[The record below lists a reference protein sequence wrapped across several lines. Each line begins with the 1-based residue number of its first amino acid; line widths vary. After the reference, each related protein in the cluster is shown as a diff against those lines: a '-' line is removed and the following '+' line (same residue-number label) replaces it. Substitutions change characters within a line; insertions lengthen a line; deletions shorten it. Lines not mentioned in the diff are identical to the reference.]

1 MNFVRLLDGGFVMF
15 ERHIGY
21 QEPSARRPRL
31 LTSRGKGIR
40 WLALLAALA
49 LVCSPL
55 CAAQQ
60 AGPDSKTAPPAAAS
74 NASASDASNT
84 APQKTIQI
92 RVNEVNVPVTVLSR
106 RGIPVIDL
114 DQKDF
119 QIYEDGKRQTIRY
132 FYRGERPPL
141 RIGLIL
147 DTSNSA
153 RPQMK
158 FEMES
163 ASEFVF
169 NILQGR
175 SSKNKVFLQTFD
187 ASSSL
192 IQDFTSDPDLLNE
205 KIQKLTAGGGKA
217 VYDAIYTA
225 CKDKML
231 TLGPRAETRRVLV
244 LVSDGLDSQSEH
256 TLDEAISMAR
266 RADTAI
272 YTIGNAAWGY
282 HNPGDKVLI
291 ELAEQ
296 TGGADFFPRAETP
309 GTDMEV
315 GYLSHG
321 QIGDTS
327 QNKGLD
333 AGTGTYSA
341 QRLIA
346 IADSLE
352 SIQRQLTDQYNIG
365 YQSTNAKMDGT
376 YRTITVRTH
385 RKGVEVRA
393 KPGYFATPPE

>member
-1 MNFVRLLDGGFVMF
+1 MTF
-15 ERHIGY
+15 ERHIDS
-21 QEPSARRPRL
+21 QAPSVRARR
-31 LTSRGKGIR
+31 TRGRCAGANR
-40 WLALLAALA
+40 WMALGAALV
-49 LVCSPL
+49 LCTSSF

-60 AGPDSKTAPPAAAS
+60 TG
-74 NASASDASNT
+74 SDAEPASPSAAGQAAGEQGPGET
-84 APQKTIQI
+84 SQTVI
-92 RVNEVNVPVTVLSR
+92 RIPVNEVNVPVTVLSR
-106 RGIPVIDL
+106 RGIPVIDME
-114 DQKDF
+114 QKDF
-119 QIYEDGKRQTIRY
+119 QIYEDGKRQTIKY

-141 RIGLIL
+141 RIGLIM

-158 FEMES
+158 FEQES

-169 NILQGR
+169 SILQGR
-175 SSKNKVFLQTFD
+175 TTKNKIFLQTFD
-187 ASSSL
+187 ATSSL
-192 IQDFTSDPDLLNE
+192 IQDYTADPDLLNQ
-205 KIQKLTAGGGKA
+205 KIQNLKAGGGKA

-231 TLGPRAETRRVLV
+231 SLGPRAETRRVLV
-244 LVSDGLDSQSEH
+244 LISDGLDAQSEH

-272 YTIGNAAWGY
+272 YTIGNAAWGFD
-282 HNPGDKVLI
+282 NPGDKVLT
-291 ELAEQ
+291 ELARQ
-296 TGGADFFPRAETP
+296 TGGADFFPRAVTP

-346 IADSLE
+346 LAESLE
-352 SIQRQLTDQYNIG
+352 SIQRQLSDQYNIG

-376 YRTITVRTH
+376 YRTITVTTK
-385 RKGVEVRA
+385 RKGVELRA
-393 KPGYFATPPE
+393 KPGYFATPN

>member
-1 MNFVRLLDGGFVMF
+1 M
-15 ERHIGY
+15 
-21 QEPSARRPRL
+21 P
-31 LTSRGKGIR
+31 
-40 WLALLAALA
+40 WLALFAALVLA
-49 LVCSPL
+49 SFTLR
-55 CAAQQ
+55 AAQQ
-60 AGPDSKTAPPAAAS
+60 AGAVGTDTKTAPTGVSGAS
-74 NASASDASNT
+74 GTDASKP
-84 APQKTIQI
+84 AEQKPIQI
-92 RVNEVNVPVTVLSR
+92 RVEEVNVPVTVLGK
-106 RGIPVIDL
+106 RGIPVIDME
-114 DQKDF
+114 QKDF
-119 QIYEDGKRQTIRY
+119 EIYENGKRQTIRY

-153 RPQMK
+153 RPQFK
-158 FEMES
+158 FEQES

-175 SSKNKVFLQTFD
+175 SSKNQVFLQTFD
-187 ASSSL
+187 ATSSM
-192 IQDFTSDPDLLNE
+192 IQDFTSDPDLLND

-217 VYDAIYTA
+217 LYDAIYTA

-231 TLGPRAETRRVLV
+231 TLGPRAQTRRVLV
-244 LVSDGLDSQSEH
+244 VISDGLDSQSEH

-266 RADTAI
+266 RSETAI

-291 ELAEQ
+291 ELSEQ

-309 GTDMEV
+309 GTDLEV

-327 QNKGLD
+327 QNKGLN

-341 QRLIA
+341 QRLVA
-346 IADSLE
+346 IADSLDA
-352 SIQRQLTDQYNIG
+352 IQRQLTDQYNIG
-365 YQSTNAKMDGT
+365 YASTNPKMDGA
-376 YRTITVRTH
+376 YRTITVTTR

-393 KPGYFATPPE
+393 KPGYFATQD